1 MYVDITFSC
10 GHTRP
15 VSITGKSDEKQ
26 RKTEWLQ
33 TQKCW
38 ECQCAE
44 KAQNAKEI
52 SNQYSLPELV
62 GSEKQITWAEQIRSD
77 KYLRILNVFKDFEE
91 KCNGIEDTIE
101 KSKCMDKLNLHKMSV
116 DYWIGINTNAH
127 FWIENRFDT
136 PMECVK
142 KALKA
147 YNNRI
152 PIDDVDDTEYIICP
166 DDPVE
171 KYVFEIYVKNNDVCI
186 VSVTNDDFR
195 KLVKSYGFKWDYND
209 HVWKRT
215 ITVTNGTV
223 EDRTAEIGSV
233 LLKNGFII
241 KIKDKEL
248 RDKTIAGDFE
258 PETKLWIVK
267 KANISK
273 AVIIKIP
280 FGNDELF
287 KAAKSINGARWI
299 SGVGMSVPV
308 SSYQEITEF
317 MITNGYKITSAAQT
331 EIEKGRAYYENII
344 KNKTHKY

>member
-26 RKTEWLQ
+26 RKIEWLE

-38 ECQCAE
+38 ECQCAD
-44 KAQNAKEI
+44 KAQKAKEI
-52 SNQYSLPELV
+52 SNMYSLPELV
-62 GSEKQITWAEQIRSD
+62 GSEKQITWAEHLRSD
-77 KYLRILNVFKDFEE
+77 RYLHILAMFQEFEQ
-91 KCNGIEDTIE
+91 KIYDIEDSSEKHRCIE
-101 KSKCMDKLNLHKMSV
+101 NLNRYKLSV
-116 DYWIGINTNAH
+116 DYWIGININAQ

-136 PMECVK
+136 VTASIK
-142 KALKA
+142 KAVKA
-147 YNNRI
+147 YNNRM
-152 PIDDVDDTEYIICP
+152 PVEETNDTESTVCP
-166 DDPVE
+166 DNPIE
-171 KYVFEIYVKNNDVCI
+171 KYVFEIYIINNDVCI
-186 VSVTNDDFR
+186 TSIQNEEFR
-195 KLVKSYGFKWDYND
+195 KLVKSYGFKWSYTD

-223 EDRTAEIGSV
+223 EDRAAEIGNV

-241 KIKDKEL
+241 KIKDKEI
-248 RDKTIAGDFE
+248 REKAIAGNFE

-331 EIEKGRAYYENII
+331 EIEKGRTYYENII